1 MIKLINNFLSKNQI
15 SGDKEKSDSKS
26 NSNTISKEEAIKII
40 ENTPLEKRKDI
51 GKQIWITSEIL
62 DELSYNVIWRSKTER
77 SFTNEL
83 NNEKREGVYVTKA
96 CGVEVFSSEDKFD
109 SGTGWPSFTA
119 VLNEDNIILKEDRK
133 FGMKRIE
140 VLSKYE
146 EHLGHIFD
154 DGPKEKGGR
163 RWCINGVA
171 LKFIPIK

>member
-1 MIKLINNFLSKNQI
+1 MIKIINNLFFKNQVLE
-15 SGDKEKSDSKS
+15 DEKKLNSKS
-26 NSNTISKEEAIKII
+26 NSNSLLKEEAIKII
-40 ENTPLEKRKDI
+40 KNTPPEKRKDI
-51 GKQIWITSEIL
+51 AKQIWLTSEIL
-62 DELSYNVIWRSKTER
+62 DELSYNVIWKSKTER

-96 CGVEVFSSEDKFD
+96 CGVEVFSSDDKFD
-109 SGTGWPSFTA
+109 SGTGWPSFTN

-154 DGPKEKGGR
+154 DGPKEKGGK
-163 RWCINGVA
+163 RWCINGTA
-171 LKFIPIK
+171 LKFIPNK